1 MPLLQVSTGLP
12 KVRSQP
18 PDPDSPQSAA
28 TLVTAVTLYAGQRWV
43 CSKTKSLVPSLGKKK
58 FSCPPAWPPWHQ
70 LKISNRL
77 SGKNKF
83 NSARTSRFSLPF
95 LNYKSPVYME
105 RHPSKPTFHIF
116 PYKTVENVAKQ
127 TVYMINKKLVR
138 LEGWPVGGSYS
149 INIFACPAGSTR
161 SIRAN
166 QSMRQCYFRR
176 SEHARALLA
185 RAKGSTPFSHI
196 NAL

>member
-1 MPLLQVSTGLP
+1 
-12 KVRSQP
+12 
-18 PDPDSPQSAA
+18 
-28 TLVTAVTLYAGQRWV
+28 
-43 CSKTKSLVPSLGKKK
+43 
-58 FSCPPAWPPWHQ
+58 
-70 LKISNRL
+70 
-77 SGKNKF
+77 
-83 NSARTSRFSLPF
+83 
-95 LNYKSPVYME
+95 ME

-127 TVYMINKKLVR
+127 TVYMINRKWVR

-149 INIFACPAGSTR
+149 INILACPGGSTR

-196 NAL
+196 KSWLGWAGDDDSLYKRGLRREKVNFFCVLENFNAEQGITIRARAWFPHQPDFYGVAGLLQK

>member
-1 MPLLQVSTGLP
+1 
-12 KVRSQP
+12 
-18 PDPDSPQSAA
+18 
-28 TLVTAVTLYAGQRWV
+28 
-43 CSKTKSLVPSLGKKK
+43 
-58 FSCPPAWPPWHQ
+58 
-70 LKISNRL
+70 
-77 SGKNKF
+77 
-83 NSARTSRFSLPF
+83 
-95 LNYKSPVYME
+95 ME

-149 INIFACPAGSTR
+149 INILACPAGSTR

-196 NAL
+196 KSWLGWAGDDDSSYKRGLRREKVNFFLCSWKLQRRARHNYQSSGVIPSPTWFLWCSWTTSKIVAKGLKRRESIFSFNDVVFGVTIINTVAS